1 MNADKYAELFATESR
16 EHLAQMSR
24 ALVALEA
31 MPGDRESLDA
41 IFRSVHTIKGMAAA
55 MGYDVAADLGHSIES
70 VLEAIRSGE
79 RSIDSSLVDL
89 LLSGSDALEAAV
101 DAAVAGA
108 DPPDVTKL
116 IERLEEAR
124 EEGGRGSRGGRGG
137 RGGSSEEG
145 ESARAGGAPHAA
157 GEGPSDAGS
166 KARASRVSVE
176 IRKLDNL
183 MNLIGEL
190 MIVRSQLD
198 ALAAELQSESLQDA
212 VERAGALITEMQS
225 QVVESRMVPVWRI
238 FDRFPRVVRDVARS
252 LGKEVEI
259 VISGKQLELDRSML
273 DAISDPLVHLLRNAV
288 DHGIENPKER
298 KKAGKPRVG
307 RIELSARRERSR
319 IVIVV
324 KDDGR
329 GVDRERVI
337 AQAEKLGLLAPEAE
351 PSDNE
356 LFRILARPGFS
367 TAGRVTKVSGRGV
380 GLNVVEDFVRGF
392 GGSVRFTTEPGRGS
406 TTLLELPLT
415 VAMVRALIVEVTG
428 QLYALPVTFT
438 RASFEGGE
446 DGVEVA
452 HGREW
457 VRWRDERL
465 PLTRLQRL
473 FGDESNGGRRRNASV
488 GGGGRGGSLNLVA
501 LEFAGERMVVCVDRF
516 VGEEEIVVKSFDP
529 PLGALSI
536 FSGATVRADGRPA
549 LIVDVTSLSLRPV
562 QKLSSSGI
570 VG

>member
-124 EEGGRGSRGGRGG
+124 EEGGSGG

-190 MIVRSQLD
+190 MIVRSQLN
-198 ALAAELQSESLQDA
+198 ALAGELQSESLQDA

-225 QVVESRMVPVWRI
+225 QVVESRMVPVWRV

-259 VISGKQLELDRSML
+259 AISGKQLELDRSML

-288 DHGIENPKER
+288 DHGIEDPKER

-406 TTLLELPLT
+406 TTRLELPLT
-415 VAMVRALIVEVTG
+415 VAMVRALIVEVAG

-438 RASFEGGE
+438 RASFEGDE

-488 GGGGRGGSLNLVA
+488 GGGGSLNLVA

-516 VGEEEIVVKSFDP
+516 VGEEEIVVKAFDP

>member
-124 EEGGRGSRGGRGG
+124 EEGGRG
-137 RGGSSEEG
+137 GSSEEG

-225 QVVESRMVPVWRI
+225 QVVESRMVPVWRV

-488 GGGGRGGSLNLVA
+488 GGGGSLNLVA

-562 QKLSSSGI
+562 QKLSNSGI